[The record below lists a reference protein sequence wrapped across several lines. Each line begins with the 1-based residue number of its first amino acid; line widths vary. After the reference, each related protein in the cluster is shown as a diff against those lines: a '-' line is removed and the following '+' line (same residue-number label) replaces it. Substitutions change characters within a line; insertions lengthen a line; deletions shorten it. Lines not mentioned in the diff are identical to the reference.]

1 MLWAGE
7 LLGGVDGG
15 WGRCK
20 AVLEHLEPN
29 ELNLPSPEAEFH
41 RVMHDVIV
49 ANELQEL

>member
-1 MLWAGE
+1 MGE
-7 LLGGVDGG
+7 LINGIDSGGG
-15 WGRCK
+15 WCK
-20 AVLEHLEPN
+20 VVFQHLEPN